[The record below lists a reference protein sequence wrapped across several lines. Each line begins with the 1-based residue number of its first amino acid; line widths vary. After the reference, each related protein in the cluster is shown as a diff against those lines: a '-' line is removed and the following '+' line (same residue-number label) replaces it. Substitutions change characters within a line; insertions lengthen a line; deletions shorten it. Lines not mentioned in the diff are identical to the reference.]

1 MKHIINIKGY
11 WSLLEDHT
19 FKDTDIL
26 DGAIL
31 MNQDGWFEGFTTDLK
46 SQNESFVFGIL
57 DKSKKLVLYKFT
69 NNKIT
74 PEFLL
79 NGECV
84 TTGFDGKFEVI
95 GVIQPLYSGVCHID
109 AEYPILVDEE
119 YKDRITKLQLKLED
133 YKKNEMNGACKVFYE
148 SFMRTH
154 YQMEGIEPYTS
165 QDVIEVIEDYYD
177 VNNGNPKTTLS
188 EVQRLLREKPITVDY
203 KSEDLPF

>member
-1 MKHIINIKGY
+1 MKHIINIRGY

-26 DGAIL
+26 EGTIL

-57 DKSKKLVLYKFT
+57 DRSKQLILYKFT
-69 NNKIT
+69 DNKIT

-95 GVIQPLYSGVCHID
+95 GIIQPLYSGVCHID
-109 AEYPILVDEE
+109 AEYPILLDEE
-119 YKDRITKLQLKLED
+119 YKDRIAKLELKLED
-133 YKKNEMNGACKVFYE
+133 YKKNKMNGACKVFYE
-148 SFMRTH
+148 SFMRNY
-154 YQMEGIEPYTS
+154 YQMEGIEPEDN
-165 QDVIEVIEDYYD
+165 QDVIEEYYD
-177 VNNGNPKTTLS
+177 INNGNIKSTLG
-188 EVQRLLREKPITVDY
+188 EVQRLSREKPITTDY